1 MLEGHIPLT
10 KYLDTMARHAEAGAA
25 FVRAACRFEELAE
38 RMGNDERA
46 YLVAG
51 VALADYRV
59 LAAFTA
65 AEEARDRLVRY
76 VRTPHPATD
85 HGYRRGDVCRATR
98 TCERLKTPIPVRP
111 LRQRRA
117 RLRSS
122 KAGIR
127 ASHGEIFLGVDRALR
142 DSSYVDRRDRAG
154 ACSTKSFAD
163 RYPRPGII
171 RRLECA

>member
-10 KYLDTMARHAEAGAA
+10 KYLDAMARHAEADAA
-25 FVRAACRFEELAE
+25 FDRAACRFEELAE

-76 VRTPHPATD
+76 VRTLPILQRIMVTGAAMCAELPEPAND
-85 HGYRRGDVCRATR
+85 
-98 TCERLKTPIPVRP
+98 
-111 LRQRRA
+111 
-117 RLRSS
+117 
-122 KAGIR
+122 
-127 ASHGEIFLGVDRALR
+127 
-142 DSSYVDRRDRAG
+142 
-154 ACSTKSFAD
+154 
-163 RYPRPGII
+163 
-171 RRLECA
+171 